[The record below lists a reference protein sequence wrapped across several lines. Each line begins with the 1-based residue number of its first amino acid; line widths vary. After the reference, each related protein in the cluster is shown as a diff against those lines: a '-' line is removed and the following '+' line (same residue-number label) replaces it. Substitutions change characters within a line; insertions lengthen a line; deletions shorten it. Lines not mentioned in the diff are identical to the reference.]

1 MIRERYLYELIFLIC
16 EKSRLINLFVCN
28 ETLVKDVMFIMQ
40 MYINIVIIIL
50 WESIPIL
57 FKWVFW

>member
-50 WESIPIL
+50 
-57 FKWVFW
+57 